1 MKLFTLFLAI
11 FLLATATTGFAQFR
25 NVDVKDD
32 DISKEV
38 TIVRLTPEMFSDQ
51 LYQPDFTLYLT
62 NNHIQTETK
71 TTQAFLYIGSEIVR
85 KKFDLGF
92 FTPAPYPRTVTEYSN
107 AVRRQMFDAEPTSQQ
122 RRSPSLFRFN

>member
-1 MKLFTLFLAI
+1 MKLFTLVLAI
-11 FLLATATTGFAQFR
+11 FLLATATTGYAQFR

-71 TTQAFLYIGSEIVR
+71 TTQGFLYIGSEIVR

-92 FTPAPYPRTVTEYSN
+92 LHLPPIPER
-107 AVRRQMFDAEPTSQQ
+107 
-122 RRSPSLFRFN
+122 